1 MKFSLLSNSVEQT
14 HKFGEALGRTVQ
26 EGDIIALCGELGAGK
41 TELVRGI
48 ARGMECEKN
57 IPVTSPTYILLR
69 EYPGRLWLYHFDFY
83 RLDSPVQLEGI
94 GYEEYFEGD
103 GVCVV
108 EWADKFPQ
116 IFPEQTLWIEL
127 EIVSENTRKLVFQTK
142 MDKIW
147 KGRLEKIFPEG
158 K

>member
-1 MKFSLLSNSVEQT
+1 
-14 HKFGEALGRTVQ
+14 
-26 EGDIIALCGELGAGK
+26 
-41 TELVRGI
+41 
-48 ARGMECEKN
+48 MECEKN
-57 IPVTSPTYILLR
+57 IPVASPTYILLR

-127 EIVSENTRKLVFQTK
+127 EIISENTRKLVFQTK

-147 KGRLEKIFPEG
+147 KRRLEQTFPEG